1 MAILSAGGG
10 LSDILLV
17 PGLGGTIAVA
27 PLEDITL
34 WSAESGGTQWTSVQW
49 ATSGQAWPAG
59 VGQTDELG
67 RVPSVGIDV
76 ALADTATVE
85 VWAQRQARPGRRY
98 RLSTGTAATG
108 SVLTDLAIPGSL
120 TMGEAPDDV
129 AIRAALSGAGLEQ
142 STDGGTTWSPLVAD
156 GGGGG
161 GADGLTVVAYAGGWP
176 ARPAGG
182 TSIRV
187 LWLAFTAV
195 SPSPEEVASHDIHL
209 IPAA

>member
-1 MAILSAGGG
+1 VAILSAGGG

-49 ATSGQAWPAG
+49 ATSGQEWPAG

-108 SVLTDLAIPGSL
+108 SVLTDLTIPGSL

-129 AIRAALSGAGLEQ
+129 AIRAGAERRWAGAVHGRRHHLVTARRRWRRRGRSGRADRRGVRGRLARAAGWRHEHPGSVAGLHCGLPLTRRGRQ
-142 STDGGTTWSPLVAD
+142 S
-156 GGGGG
+156 
-161 GADGLTVVAYAGGWP
+161 
-176 ARPAGG
+176 
-182 TSIRV
+182 
-187 LWLAFTAV
+187 
-195 SPSPEEVASHDIHL
+195 
-209 IPAA
+209 

>member
-1 MAILSAGGG
+1 MAILSASGG
-10 LSDILLV
+10 LADILLV

-49 ATSGQAWPAG
+49 ATSGQEWPAG

-76 ALADTATVE
+76 GLADTATVE

-108 SVLTDLAIPGSL
+108 SVLTDLTIPGSL

-129 AIRAALSGAGLEQ
+129 VIRAKGDGTSLEQ

-161 GADGLTVVAYAGGWP
+161 GSVLVARYTGGSWP
-176 ARPAGG
+176 ARPDGG
-182 TSIRV
+182 TGITV
-187 LWLAFTAV
+187 FWLSATPGVPLPPGAIAGHDPVWIATA
-195 SPSPEEVASHDIHL
+195 
-209 IPAA
+209 

>member
-85 VWAQRQARPGRRY
+85 VWAPRQARPGRRY

-108 SVLTDLAIPGSL
+108 SVLTDLTIPGSL